1 MLKEEEMDLR
11 AISLISW
18 ALALRE
24 AKAFCPEINSL
35 SEFLQCCVNKL
46 LSQCSDPAASALS
59 YICADSHTAYQ
70 RAFEKCRGLEE
81 AIVRSYY
88 E

>member
-1 MLKEEEMDLR
+1 VLREEEMDLR

-18 ALALRE
+18 ALAMRE
-24 AKAFCPEINSL
+24 AKAFCPDIASL
-35 SEFLQCCVNKL
+35 AEFLSCCVSKL
-46 LSQCSDPAASALS
+46 MAQCSDPAAAALS

-70 RAFEKCRGLEE
+70 RALERCRSLEE

-88 E
+88 D